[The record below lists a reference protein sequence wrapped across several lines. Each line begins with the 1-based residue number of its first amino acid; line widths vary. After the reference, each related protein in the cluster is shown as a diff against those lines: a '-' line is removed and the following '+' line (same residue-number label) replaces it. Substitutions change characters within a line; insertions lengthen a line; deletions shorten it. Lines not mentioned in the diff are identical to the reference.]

1 VSALR
6 AGLADYL
13 ALRRGLGYRLVRAE
27 KQLAQFV
34 AFLEEGGHEHATI
47 DAALAWA
54 RAPAGGSPGWW
65 GQRLSVA
72 RALAAYLHTLD
83 PAHEVP
89 PADLLPARSGRAT
102 PYLYTDAEIAA
113 LIEAAR
119 GLRAPLRALTLP
131 TLIALLATTGLR
143 IGEALALDRAD
154 LDLAEGILTVRAG
167 KLAKAREL
175 MLHPT
180 SVAALTE
187 YLAQRERLCP
197 APADPALFLSLA
209 GTRLLYCN
217 FHLAFCGLVAAAGIR
232 PRSGACRPRPHDLRH
247 TFAVRTLAGWYAAG
261 AEVGALLPRLSTY
274 LGHVSPSA
282 TYWYLEA
289 APELLGAAA
298 ERLERHLE
306 GRP

>member
-6 AGLADYL
+6 AALADYL
-13 ALRRGLGYRLVRAE
+13 ALRRGLGYRLERAE
-27 KQLAQFV
+27 KLLAQFV
-34 AFLEEGGHEHATI
+34 AFLEERGHEHVTI
-47 DAALAWA
+47 EGALAWA
-54 RAPAGGSPGWW
+54 RGPAGGSPGWW

-72 RALAAYLHTLD
+72 RGFAAYLNTLD

-89 PADLLPARSGRAT
+89 PGDLLPARSGRAT

-119 GLRAPLRALTLP
+119 RLRAPLRALTFS
-131 TLIALLATTGLR
+131 TLVALLAATGLR
-143 IGEALALDRAD
+143 IGEALGLDRAD
-154 LDLAEGILTVRAG
+154 LDAEEGILTVRAG
-167 KLAKAREL
+167 KFAKAREL
-175 MLHPT
+175 VLHPT
-180 SVAALTE
+180 SVRALQG
-187 YLAQRERLCP
+187 YLASREELCP
-197 APADPALFLSLA
+197 RPASPALFLSLA

-217 FHLAFCGLVAAAGIR
+217 FHLTFLRLVAEAGLG

-247 TFAVRTLAGWYAAG
+247 SFAVSTLAAWYRAG
-261 AEVGALLPRLSTY
+261 ADVGALLPRLSTY

-289 APELLGAAA
+289 APELLGRAA
-298 ERLERHLE
+298 ERLERHLA